1 MTVAAEAERAR
12 RMWRTLEPYHG
23 LVYFTPRAAEAYGAL
38 GLRGSDGYFA
48 SRAAPMGPV
57 PAEVVIATF
66 YNFHPDLVRHAI
78 PAAWR
83 TASPPSVLDAR
94 LHAADAG
101 LRDVL
106 GEAVAGP
113 DMEEAAHLARRVAE
127 HAVETTTPGR
137 ALFAGHAS
145 LPWPEPP
152 HLVLWH
158 AITLLREQRG
168 DGHVA
173 MLVTEDLDP
182 CEALVTHGADPDNEI
197 TPDILQATRAWPDEE
212 WAAARR
218 RLQARGLLQGDQ
230 LTEAGLDQRRR
241 IEQRTDEAARRPWTV
256 LSDDEARRLREL
268 VRPWSRAVVTG
279 GVFGFR

>member
-1 MTVAAEAERAR
+1 
-12 RMWRTLEPYHG
+12 MWRTLEPYHG
-23 LVYFTPRAAEAYGAL
+23 LVYFTPRATDAYAAL
-38 GLRGSDGYFA
+38 GLHGSDGYFA

-66 YNFHPDLVRHAI
+66 YNFHPDLVHRAI

-83 TASPPSVLDAR
+83 SASPSAVLDAR
-94 LHAADAG
+94 LGAADAG

-106 GEAVAGP
+106 GEAVVAS
-113 DMEEAAHLARRVAE
+113 DMEEAAALARRVAE
-127 HAVETTTPGR
+127 SAVETSAPGR

-173 MLVTEDLDP
+173 VLVTEDLDP

-197 TPDILQATRAWPDEE
+197 TPEILRATRAWPDEE

-218 RLQARGLLQGDQ
+218 RLEARGLVEGEH
-230 LTEAGLDQRRR
+230 LTEAGLAQRRR
-241 IEQRTDEAARRPWTV
+241 IEQRTDEVARHPWTV
-256 LSDDEARRLREL
+256 LSDDEATRLRRL
-268 VRPWSRAVVTG
+268 VRPWSRAVVSG